1 MDLDLA
7 GKKVLVTGSTSGI
20 GKAIASAYLKEGAV
34 VYINGRDE
42 ARCQA
47 TADELIAGE
56 QDAECSAEGRVKM
69 AAADLSDAAQTD
81 ALLERLKSEGGVDIL
96 INNTGIFEVK
106 AFEAISDDEWMHY
119 FNVNIMSA
127 VRLSR
132 AILPEMLERGFGRI
146 VNVSSECAIKP
157 LGQMVHYSVTK
168 TALLSLSRALSE
180 LTKGKDV
187 TVNSVLPGP
196 TWTDGVSNY
205 FDTLAE
211 KEGKPTEELI
221 NNYFADHEPT
231 SLLQRFVSVDEVSKA
246 TVYLTSNRAMNG
258 QSLRVEGGIVRGD
271 LILVPVAGDLSN
283 QLGVRGLFFEKHP
296 DACFY
301 YAVCPDCNSICQ

>member
-1 MDLDLA
+1 MDLELA

-20 GKAIASAYLKEGAV
+20 GKAIAGAYLKEGAV
-34 VYINGRDE
+34 VYINGRD
-42 ARCQA
+42 ASRCQKVA
-47 TADELIAGE
+47 EELA
-56 QDAECSAEGRVKM
+56 AECGAEDRVRV
-69 AAADLSDAAQTD
+69 AAADLSDGGQTM
-81 ALLERLKSEGGVDIL
+81 ALIERLKSDGGVDIL

-106 AFEAISDDEWMHY
+106 AFEAISDEEWMHY

-132 AILPEMLERGFGRI
+132 AILPDMLERGFGRI

-168 TALLSLSRALSE
+168 TAMLSLSRALSE

-196 TWTDGVSNY
+196 TWTEGVENY

-211 KEGKPTEELI
+211 KEGKSTEELI
-221 NNYFADHEPT
+221 SNYFADHEPT
-231 SLLQRFVSVDEVSKA
+231 SLLQRFVSVDEVSEA

-258 QSLRVEGGIVRGD
+258 QSLRVEGGIVR
-271 LILVPVAGDLSN
+271 
-283 QLGVRGLFFEKHP
+283 
-296 DACFY
+296 
-301 YAVCPDCNSICQ
+301 SI

>member
-20 GKAIASAYLKEGAV
+20 GKAIAVAYLKEGAV
-34 VYINGRDE
+34 VYINGRDD
-42 ARCQA
+42 ARCKA
-47 TADELIAGE
+47 IADELA
-56 QDAECSAEGRVKM
+56 AEYKAEGRVKV
-69 AAADLSDAAQTD
+69 AAADLSDARQAA
-81 ALLERLKSEGGVDIL
+81 ALIERLNADGGVDIL
-96 INNTGIFEVK
+96 VNNTGIFEVK
-106 AFEAISDDEWMHY
+106 AFETITDEEWMHY

-132 AILPEMLERGFGRI
+132 AILPDMLERGFGRI

-196 TWTDGVSNY
+196 TWTDGVENY

-211 KEGKPTEELI
+211 KEGKPTDELI
-221 NNYFADHEPT
+221 SNYFADHEPT
-231 SLLQRFVSVDEVSKA
+231 SLLQRFVSVEEVAKA

-258 QSLRVEGGIVRGD
+258 QSLRVEGGIVRA
-271 LILVPVAGDLSN
+271 I
-283 QLGVRGLFFEKHP
+283 
-296 DACFY
+296 
-301 YAVCPDCNSICQ
+301 

>member
-1 MDLDLA
+1 MDLELA

-20 GKAIASAYLKEGAV
+20 GKAIASAYAKEGAI

-42 ARCQA
+42 SRCQA
-47 TADELIAGE
+47 IADELM
-56 QDAECSAEGRVKM
+56 AECDAAGRVKV
-69 AAADLSDAAQTD
+69 AAADLSDAAQAD
-81 ALLERLKSEGGVDIL
+81 ALVDRLKSEGGIEIL

-106 AFEAISDDEWMHY
+106 AFADISDDEWMHY

-132 AILPEMLERGFGRI
+132 AILPEMLERDFGRI

-180 LTKGKDV
+180 LTKGKNV

-196 TWTDGVSNY
+196 TWTEGVENY
-205 FDTLAE
+205 FETLAD
-211 KEGKPTEELI
+211 KEGKSTEALI
-221 NNYFADHEPT
+221 ENYFADHEPT
-231 SLLQRFVSVDEVSKA
+231 SLLQRFVSVEEVSRA

-258 QSLRVEGGIVRGD
+258 QSLRVEGGIVRA
-271 LILVPVAGDLSN
+271 L
-283 QLGVRGLFFEKHP
+283 
-296 DACFY
+296 
-301 YAVCPDCNSICQ
+301 